1 MNKWDK
7 LYIEFTESVS
17 KLSSAKRLKVGAV
30 IVRDNNI
37 ISYGYNGTPA
47 GFSNECEH
55 YTRGINNEAV
65 LVTSNEVIHAEI
77 NAVSKAAKQGVSTN
91 NATMYCNVSPCI
103 ECAKLIIQSGI
114 NKVIYCKDYRDDA
127 GIKILTKAGIEVVKW
142 QLD

>member
-1 MNKWDK
+1 MNKWDR
-7 LYIEFTESVS
+7 LYIEFTELVS

-30 IVRDNNI
+30 IVKDNNI
-37 ISYGYNGTPA
+37 ISYGYNGTPS

-55 YTRGINNEAV
+55 YTCGDNNEVV

-91 NATMYCNVSPCI
+91 DATMYCNVSPCI

-114 NKVIYCKDYRDDA
+114 NKVIYCKDYRDDS
-127 GIKILTKAGIEVVKW
+127 GIKILIKAGVEVIKW